1 VANLER
7 DSVYETLISGYKSH
21 QISPE
26 ESKEK
31 IFKKFRELLTKNQVK
46 FEENLFEEILKLD
59 YKNNSIIVDDDVRI
73 IEEKK

>member
-7 DSVYETLISGYKSH
+7 DSVFETLISGYKSH

-31 IFKKFRELLTKNQVK
+31 IFKKFRELLTKNQIK
-46 FEENLFEEILKLD
+46 FEETLFEEILKLD
-59 YKNNSIIVDDDVRI
+59 YKNNSVIVDEEVRI
-73 IEEKK
+73 VEEKK

>member
-7 DSVYETLISGYKSH
+7 DLIYETLISGYKSH
-21 QISPE
+21 QISAE

-31 IFKKFRELLTKNQVK
+31 IFKKFRELLTKNQIK
-46 FEENLFEEILKLD
+46 FEETLFEEILKLE
-59 YKNNSIIVDDDVRI
+59 YKNNSMIVDDDIKI